1 MPNEPASIA
10 VCLSTLHRP
19 EGLARALRS
28 VAAQRFPA
36 PGPSLVAIVVNND
49 PQDDRP
55 ARAVAEVR
63 ERTGLRIELFAEPRR
78 GVAPPRNRALAA
90 ALAAVGETGLIA
102 FLDDDEE
109 APPQWLA
116 SLLLVKRRFGAE
128 IVTGPVEPR
137 FGSPPPPW
145 IESGGFFARQ
155 RHPTG
160 SRRPWAFTN
169 NVLFEARLLSRLDRW
184 FDERFARLSEDRHF
198 FERLARS
205 GAAIVWADEA
215 VVVEDVPAARL
226 DAAWIATRLRTVGRC
241 VGPLRRD
248 LDGAAVAWANC
259 LCKGLAW
266 LAIGGTAVAGGVLAG
281 RATRVRGRSWI
292 AYGIGLLEGVALG
305 DRAGRPP
312 DGGDA
317 S

>member
-1 MPNEPASIA
+1 MPNETASIA
-10 VCLSTLHRP
+10 VCLSTRHRP
-19 EGLARALRS
+19 EGLARALES
-28 VAAQRFPA
+28 VAAQRLPEPA
-36 PGPSLVAIVVNND
+36 PPLVAIVVNND
-49 PQDDRP
+49 PADDRP
-55 ARAVAEVR
+55 AGVVAAIRA
-63 ERTGLRIELFAEPRR
+63 RTGLRVELLVEPRR

-90 ALAAVGETGLIA
+90 AIAAVGEAGLVA

-116 SLLLVKRRFGAE
+116 TLLLVKRRFGAE

-137 FGSPPPPW
+137 FAAPPPAW

-160 SRRPWAFTN
+160 SRRRWAFTN
-169 NVLFEARLLSRLDRW
+169 NVLFEARLPSRLDRW
-184 FDERFARLSEDRHF
+184 FDERFERLSEDRHF

-215 VVVEDVPAARL
+215 AVVEDVPASRL
-226 DAAWIATRLRTVGRC
+226 HAGWITARLRTVGRC

-248 LDGAAVAWANC
+248 LDGSAAAWANC
-259 LCKGLAW
+259 LGKGIAW
-266 LAIGGTAVAGGVLAG
+266 LAIGGATAAAGAVAG

-292 AYGIGLLEGVALG
+292 AYGVGLLEGVALG

-312 DGGDA
+312 RIGD
-317 S
+317 

>member
-10 VCLSTLHRP
+10 VCLSTRHRP
-19 EGLARALRS
+19 EGLARALAS
-28 VAAQRFPA
+28 VAAQQLPEPA
-36 PGPSLVAIVVNND
+36 PPLLAIVVNND
-49 PQDDRP
+49 PADDRP
-55 ARAVAEVR
+55 AAVVAEIR
-63 ERTGLRIELFAEPRR
+63 GRTGLRVELLAEPRR

-90 ALAAVGETGLIA
+90 ALAAVGETGLVA

-109 APPQWLA
+109 APPQWLD
-116 SLLLVKRRFGAE
+116 SLLRVKRRFAAE

-137 FGSPPPPW
+137 FAVPPPAW

-215 VVVEDVPAARL
+215 VVVEDLPASRL
-226 DAAWIATRLRTVGRC
+226 DADWMATRLRTVGRC

-248 LDGAAVAWANC
+248 LDGAAVAWGNC
-259 LCKGLAW
+259 LCKGIAW
-266 LAIGGTAVAGGVLAG
+266 LAIGGATAAAGALAG
-281 RATRVRGRSWI
+281 RAVRVRGRSWF
-292 AYGIGLLEGVALG
+292 AYGVGLLEGVAFG

-312 DGGDA
+312 LGGDA
-317 S
+317 G